1 MIAIKNIY
9 KNAPDSIPVPD
20 EFISKDIEVI
30 FLPVEKKQDTT
41 DIIRF
46 YGAIPD
52 FPDRDE
58 QGKLPERE
66 QF

>member
-20 EFISKDIEVI
+20 ELKSKDIEVI
-30 FLPVEKKQDTT
+30 FLPIENRENST
-41 DIIRF
+41 DISAF
-46 YGAIPD
+46 YGSIPD

-58 QGKLPERE
+58 QGELPIRE
-66 QF
+66 QL